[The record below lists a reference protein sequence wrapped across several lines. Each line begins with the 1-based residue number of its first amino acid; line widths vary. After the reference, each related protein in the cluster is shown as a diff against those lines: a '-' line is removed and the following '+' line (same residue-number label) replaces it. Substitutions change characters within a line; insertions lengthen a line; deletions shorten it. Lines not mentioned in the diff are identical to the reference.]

1 MVLLFYYD
9 LIFAGNA
16 LANEVSYSYNRI
28 FFTIDDSYIF
38 LYNCCKMGREFFV
51 SSCARTSRASLAKV
65 SSEGVG
71 MKQPP
76 TAGIVAGI
84 ALAQA

>member
-1 MVLLFYYD
+1 MDWQQFVP
-9 LIFAGNA
+9 
-16 LANEVSYSYNRI
+16 SY
-28 FFTIDDSYIF
+28 
-38 LYNCCKMGREFFV
+38 
-51 SSCARTSRASLAKV
+51 AWTSRASLTKV
-65 SSEGVG
+65 SFEGVG